1 MGNRL
6 GVGAAAFAFVDD
18 GDGSIDYPWDRG
30 CAGTWD
36 DSEWGTT
43 ACDDGLDNDGDGL
56 EDYNSMNNGF
66 PLYPERRDPGCST
79 PMDYDERGSLTCDDG
94 LDNDGDGVVD
104 YRAAPGGD
112 PQCLSPED
120 DSEWE

>member
-43 ACDDGLDNDGDGL
+43 ACDDGLDNDGPKTIPSGSEPYL
-56 EDYNSMNNGF
+56 RGAAG
-66 PLYPERRDPGCST
+66 RRPHAYEPRPIHS
-79 PMDYDERGSLTCDDG
+79 
-94 LDNDGDGVVD
+94 
-104 YRAAPGGD
+104 
-112 PQCLSPED
+112 SPP
-120 DSEWE
+120 S